1 MIYVMS
7 DIHGNSRRFHSVMEK
22 IRLQPADTLYVLG
35 DVIDRHPDGIRIL
48 RKIMA
53 MPNAKMLLG
62 NHEHM
67 MLRALE
73 QSYNEDDAA
82 FPYDTQRWLATWYRN
97 GGAVTHR
104 HIKHLTKALRAEI
117 FDYLRSLPL
126 EYTVALGKRK
136 YTLVHAAPPE
146 LYREDGQFYNPTHFA
161 VWKRWQEEP
170 IPGDRTLIFGHTP
183 TRHYQPGCPMEI
195 FYGPNRIGI
204 DCGSGYPEDPAYEYY
219 ACGRLACLRLDDLQ
233 VFYSDP

>member
-204 DCGSGYPEDPAYEYY
+204 DCGSGYPEDPAYEYH

>member
-53 MPNAKMLLG
+53 IPNAKMLLG

-146 LYREDGQFYNPTHFA
+146 LYRGDGQFYNPTHFA

-204 DCGSGYPEDPAYEYY
+204 DCGSGYPEDPAYEYH
-219 ACGRLACLRLDDLQ
+219 ACGRLACLRLDDMQ